1 MFREEILKEDCV
13 VKCESEYQIKNLFK
27 WLDSKGY
34 IWSTG
39 EPLFDF
45 VPKFEN
51 EVYIYIY
58 PDKEIR
64 YDGFIRG
71 KKPVYKYSEIIKK
84 SCLSCEYSVS
94 SSTENHVICDKHK
107 IVYSF
112 PNPCNNYALHVKTI
126 KPENKDTTIPFM
138 LNYLP
143 DVKKIIH
150 NDPATIL
157 IFKDGSKSV
166 VIREQEHDLE
176 KAILYAWVKK
186 HKKKKI
192 MFDTLLAIDCGGWT
206 RAFTPNYYDKYWIES

>member
-71 KKPVYKYSEIIKK
+71 EKRVYKYGEIIKK
-84 SCLSCEYSVS
+84 
-94 SSTENHVICDKHK
+94 
-107 IVYSF
+107 
-112 PNPCNNYALHVKTI
+112 P
-126 KPENKDTTIPFM
+126 KDTTIPFM
-138 LNYLP
+138 LDYLP

-150 NDPATIL
+150 NDPATVL

-166 VIREQEHDLE
+166 VKREQDHDLE

-186 HKKKKI
+186 HKKKKV